1 MDANASQEMLQ
12 VQIFVLEGTQWRGEP
27 AYLAILRFLQRQG
40 AAGATVVRG
49 IAGFG
54 AHHRIHQATL
64 VDIGADLPMVVVWID
79 RADRVARMRPQLE
92 AMSGAGLIVSFPVA
106 VGARPRP
113 LLDHF
118 PHDLRVR
125 HVMTPD
131 VLTVQPD
138 TPLDEVA
145 ELFLQSGVRT
155 IPVVD
160 GARRVVGIISDG
172 DLLRRGDVALPLSI
186 REALHPDEVVEAL
199 PASDRRARDV
209 MTRQVITVPEDLS
222 IAAAVDVMAGRGF
235 KRLPVLDQ
243 QGQLAGIV
251 SRADILQTAAHVTP
265 RAEPRRA
272 PGGRVQRVS
281 DVMQT
286 EVPTVRPD
294 TPLANVVE
302 ALAEVEQRRVV
313 VVDAAGRVA
322 GIITDG
328 DVVRRATAEE
338 RPGIMRRMFDRLRG
352 GEHEHERYL
361 LVSGRTAADVM
372 TTPVITIAAKA
383 TPADAMR
390 LMLEHHIKRLPV
402 LDDYGR
408 LVGLIGRA
416 GVLRALSEAT

>member
-1 MDANASQEMLQ
+1 MNANALPEMLQ
-12 VQIFVLEGTQWRGEP
+12 VQVFVLESTQWRGAP

-54 AHHRIHQATL
+54 SHHRIHQATL
-64 VDIGADLPMVVVWID
+64 VDIGADLPMVVIWID
-79 RADRVARMRPQLE
+79 RADRVERMRSQLE
-92 AMSGAGLIVSFPVA
+92 AMSGNGLIVSFPVT
-106 VGARPRP
+106 VGPRPQP

-125 HVMTPD
+125 HVMTRD

-138 TPLDEVA
+138 TPLAEVA

-155 IPVVD
+155 IPVLD
-160 GARRVVGIISDG
+160 GQRRVVGIISDG
-172 DLLRRGDVALPLSI
+172 DLLRRGDMALPLSI
-186 REALHPDEVVEAL
+186 REALHPHEVVEAL

-209 MTRQVITVPEDLS
+209 MTGEVITVPEELT
-222 IAAAVDVMAGRGF
+222 IAAAVDVMAERGF
-235 KRLPVLDQ
+235 KRLPVLDRH
-243 QGQLAGIV
+243 GQLAGIV
-251 SRADILQTAAHVTP
+251 SRADILQTAAHVVP
-265 RAEPRRA
+265 HAAPKRA

-286 EVPTVRPD
+286 EVPTVRPN
-294 TPLANVVE
+294 TPLAAVVE

-313 VVDAAGRVA
+313 VVDAEGRVA

-328 DVVRRATAEE
+328 DVVRRSTAEE
-338 RPGIMRRMFDRLRG
+338 RPSVMRRMFDHLRG
-352 GEHEHERYL
+352 GKREHERYL
-361 LVSGRTAADVM
+361 LVSGRAAADVM

-390 LMLEHHIKRLPV
+390 LMLEHRVKRLPV
-402 LDDYGR
+402 LDDYSR

-416 GVLRALSEAT
+416 GVLHALSEAT